1 MIGHYSQRLQQ
12 GLSPERSMANKGG
25 GGGGTPY
32 YENMNRLYGEQARAA
47 GYMLDQSM
55 PFIPQYMGNS
65 NRMVQEAMDGSLQGR
80 ARNAAWADAAAA
92 ATASNNDALRQLTS
106 YGALGDP
113 SSGRF
118 LDTVNQNAIKNTALR
133 MGATNQANAWA
144 EDQKWNRNAAAFGQA
159 TGMSSGAMSSL
170 GSSAAGYGAAGNAMM
185 ANDAANA
192 QGMGQFGGAMA
203 KGLMAADGGYIEGKA
218 VRMASGGDPWSKYK
232 YSNPIGLTAPQ
243 KQKTSS
249 QLGLMAA
256 GAAPYLLGSGIKAG
270 LKSEFFKDNVV
281 EPVKDSLKSLVG
293 KDYYSTAAN
302 TINQAKAGV
311 EGSPEFAKALPEP
324 DLSALQTPTDYSSA
338 FGATD
343 APGLQSVAQGSTDVG
358 YNLMSDAAKPAS
370 DFVVQDIG
378 QSIVQAGAEEA
389 SKQAAEELAASAI
402 GSAVLADGGYV
413 KKPGLKLAMGG
424 LAKSMRM
431 PGVASLDASSQM
443 KVSSQPA
450 KIKMPS
456 TAKGPGLAQQQAQS
470 TMSPGDA
477 LRGGKT
483 GYDMAKAAEKANQAS
498 NTAIDAADTTT
509 NATEAAATASDTAQ
523 VAGTTADAAQAAGT
537 TADATGAATD
547 GAGPAGS
554 IIKAGVDILSGR
566 DAGTAV
572 ADAAASYAGAK
583 GGAALGT
590 AVAGPVGT
598 VIGGVLGGVL
608 GGSLFQD
615 GGSVGPTLRQ
625 GRVDHTEGG
634 EVEGPGTETSDDI
647 PAWLSKGEY
656 VLNKPAVDAIGRG
669 KLDNLNQIG
678 LKVRGGNL
686 SLAKAKELAN
696 RGLKLEEVQHA
707 KTKQR
712 YK

>member
-25 GGGGTPY
+25 GSSAPY
-32 YENMNRLYGEQARAA
+32 YENMNKLYGEQARAA

-55 PFIPQYMGNS
+55 PFIPQYMNNS
-65 NRMVQEAMDGSLQGR
+65 RQMVSEAMSGELGNRMRQQTGMD
-80 ARNAAWADAAAA
+80 ADAASGNQLAA
-92 ATASNNDALRQLTS
+92 MNRNLAQ
-106 YGALGDP
+106 YGINPNSGAFADMAYK
-113 SSGRF
+113 SS
-118 LDTVNQNAIKNTALR
+118 VMNAANKV
-133 MGATNQANAWA
+133 GAMNRAGQWA
-144 EDQKWNRNAAAFGQA
+144 EDQKWNRNAGAFGQA

-192 QGMGQFGGAMA
+192 QGMGMFGAAMA
-203 KGLMAADGGYIEGKA
+203 KGMMAADGGYIEGKA
-218 VRMASGGDPWSKYK
+218 VRMASGGDPWANYK
-232 YSNPIGLTAPQ
+232 ARNPIGLSSPS
-243 KQKTSS
+243 KQKTSN

-483 GYDMAKAAEKANQAS
+483 GYDMAKSAEKANQAS

-523 VAGTTADAAQAAGT
+523 VAGTTADAAQTAGT
-537 TADATGAATD
+537 TADATGAAAD

-572 ADAAASYAGAK
+572 ADAASSYAGAQA
-583 GGAALGT
+583 GATIGS
-590 AVAGPVGT
+590 VAGPVGT

-608 GGSLFQD
+608 GGSIFKD

-656 VLNKPAVDAIGRG
+656 VLNSQAVKMVGKD
-669 KLDNLNQIG
+669 KLDQINEAG
-678 LKVRGGNL
+678 LKARKKSPTLAMARGGY
-686 SLAKAKELAN
+686 AKK
-696 RGLKLEEVQHA
+696 GC
-707 KTKQR
+707 
-712 YK
+712 